1 MAIVNGYIV
10 HKEYYKQKQ
19 AKPMSHVVYM
29 KTLHLQLCQLQSTDM
44 YEGNRFGVQ
53 TSVTPERLER
63 LVPAV
68 GSGSTHVVQQLQR
81 FRNQDTQNK
90 RYRAACKVCSALK
103 EGKRAK
109 TSTYY
114 CSECRNDGPIFLC
127 LRPHRKVR
135 GVAVTCW
142 DIWHRDWKNGC
153 LIHRSWLDAFAI
165 ANHSD
170 HLRRREQLV
179 NGLQHLSKSDGL
191 AACPTKSSRLHNAA
205 GYCSMLRA
213 Q

>member
-1 MAIVNGYIV
+1 
-10 HKEYYKQKQ
+10 
-19 AKPMSHVVYM
+19 
-29 KTLHLQLCQLQSTDM
+29 M

-153 LIHRSWLDAFAI
+153 LIPPELAGRIRHRKPQRSP
-165 ANHSD
+165 SEE
-170 HLRRREQLV
+170 R
-179 NGLQHLSKSDGL
+179 
-191 AACPTKSSRLHNAA
+191 AA
-205 GYCSMLRA
+205 GERTPTPVKKRRTGGMPD
-213 Q
+213 QEQ